1 MPMVCSNDR
10 RWQVL
15 AGHLMCVGPV
25 TSITHGHN
33 VELSQR
39 TLEWFA
45 GHKFPDYGV
54 DSVSFLALVGL

>member
-1 MPMVCSNDR
+1 
-10 RWQVL
+10 
-15 AGHLMCVGPV
+15 MCVGPV